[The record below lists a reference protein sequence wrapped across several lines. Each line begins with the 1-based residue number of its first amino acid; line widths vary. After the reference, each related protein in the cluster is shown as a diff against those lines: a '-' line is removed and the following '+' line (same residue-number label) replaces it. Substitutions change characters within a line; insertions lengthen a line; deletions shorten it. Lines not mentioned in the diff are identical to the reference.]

1 MEVGLINIK
10 TVVMKISVKHYDEEI
25 TISKERDDLTFVE
38 YMDMV
43 QKISVA
49 IFGEHLVNDY
59 WEN

>member
-1 MEVGLINIK
+1 
-10 TVVMKISVKHYDEEI
+10 MKISVKHYDEEI